1 MGPFGS
7 IMWFM
12 TSKRF
17 ILGIISAA
25 LTFSIGIYV
34 AKFNFPTG
42 QFEIYTSVDTVIS
55 NTRPSPSRERTF
67 PDVRNTKT
75 TVAGKLEI
83 VKTDPLNWKIVL
95 SGKDV
100 LTGKGLPPQIKK
112 EVKKRITPFD
122 QVIVLT
128 EATGTCCELGPF
140 RFLGLRSNGTFV
152 ITEAIGDGFAFHP
165 QISATDKYVKV
176 RLRDGRESSGIGRVP
191 GGEWIFE
198 NGRVRK
204 IK

>member
-1 MGPFGS
+1 
-7 IMWFM
+7 M
-12 TSKRF
+12 TSMRF
-17 ILGIISAA
+17 ILGITFAA
-25 LTFSIGIYV
+25 ITFSIGVYTP
-34 AKFNFPTG
+34 KFYSPTS
-42 QFEIYTSVDTVIS
+42 QLEASPSVGISIDTPAGTS
-55 NTRPSPSRERTF
+55 NTGPSSLRQRTF
-67 PDVRNTKT
+67 PDVRDTT
-75 TVAGKLEI
+75 ITVAGKLEI
-83 VKTDPLNWKIVL
+83 IKTDPINWKIVL
-95 SGKDV
+95 NGKLV
-100 LTGKGLPPQIKK
+100 LAGEGLPPEIEK
-112 EVKKRITPFD
+112 EVRKRIASFD
-122 QVIVLT
+122 TVIVLT
-128 EATGTCCELGPF
+128 EETGTCCELGPF